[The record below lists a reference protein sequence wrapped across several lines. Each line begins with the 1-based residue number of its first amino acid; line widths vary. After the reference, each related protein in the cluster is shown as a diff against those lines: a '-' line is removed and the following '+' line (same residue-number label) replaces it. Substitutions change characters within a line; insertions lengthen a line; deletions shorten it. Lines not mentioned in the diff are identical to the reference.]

1 MCTVLTNTMN
11 NSPSEKCIYI
21 IHGHEP
27 IRLRILVVQQCI
39 NIEKDIVVYCEYCRI
54 YQIMQGTSI
63 KGSLAATLTRNH
75 TSCQFIP

>member
-54 YQIMQGTSI
+54 YQIMLVVRVSRG
-63 KGSLAATLTRNH
+63 H
-75 TSCQFIP
+75 